1 MTMKRILDSRDR
13 QRLIAIY
20 CRMVHEANLLWI
32 NSDSSYNF
40 HEAWLRENFRKNE
53 RGQIITVKSDNVLE
67 PAVINKVNQLDG
79 GLGDFDDVSDV
90 CDGDGGDFDDVGV
103 VDGSGGGGDGLKDV

>member
-1 MTMKRILDSRDR
+1 ME
-13 QRLIAIY
+13 
-20 CRMVHEANLLWI
+20 HEANLLWI

-79 GLGDFDDVSDV
+79 SGGDDSDG
-90 CDGDGGDFDDVGV
+90 CDGDGGDDGGV
-103 VDGSGGGGDGLKDV
+103 VDGSGEGGDGLKDVWVST